1 MKVKFVSKL
10 NKMSETVFL
19 VLSKKSALKNIGF
32 NDKHLKEI
40 TKSMIALIQS
50 TLFYDQFFLL
60 KRVFES
66 YQLEVPINN

>member
-32 NDKHLKEI
+32 NDTATTEI
-40 TKSMIALIQS
+40 YT
-50 TLFYDQFFLL
+50 
-60 KRVFES
+60 
-66 YQLEVPINN
+66 

>member
-40 TKSMIALIQS
+40 TKSIENKGFGFKL
-50 TLFYDQFFLL
+50 
-60 KRVFES
+60 
-66 YQLEVPINN
+66 N